1 MQDQP
6 KDLWK
11 MNECC
16 LKSAVL
22 CAQQEL
28 SGRYAQDAIKNLEA
42 AFLQDRGE
50 ITSTIGSEKRFVVTY
65 AIAVFL
71 CSIFEIVEWEI
82 RKDPTEKEL
91 FLFEVVESIQKF
103 SELLLRQQLNFCD
116 GGQGEIDN

>member
-6 KDLWK
+6 KDLRK
-11 MNECC
+11 MNEYC
-16 LKSAVL
+16 LKGAIL

-42 AFLQDRGE
+42 AFLQDRE
-50 ITSTIGSEKRFVVTY
+50 DIMATIGSEKRFVATY
-65 AIAVFL
+65 AMAVFL
-71 CSIFEIVEWEI
+71 CSIFEIVDWEI

-91 FLFEVVESIQKF
+91 FLFEVVESIQKV
-103 SELLLRQQLNFCD
+103 SELLLQQQLNFCN